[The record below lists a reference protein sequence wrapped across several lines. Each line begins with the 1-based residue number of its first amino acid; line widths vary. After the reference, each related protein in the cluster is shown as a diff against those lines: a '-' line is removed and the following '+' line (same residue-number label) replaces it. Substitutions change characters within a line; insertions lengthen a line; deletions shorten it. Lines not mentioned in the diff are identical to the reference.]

1 MPDNWKHAL
10 ERTEVKKIRKVGS
23 ARYSPER
30 EKKVR
35 TELCWERSFEEEALE
50 VGTTKQG
57 IKRFRREY
65 CQRGQGRKTF

>member
-1 MPDNWKHAL
+1 M
-10 ERTEVKKIRKVGS
+10 GS
-23 ARYSPER
+23 AGYSPER

-35 TELCWERSFEEEALE
+35 TELCWKRSFEEQALE
-50 VGTTKQG
+50 EVGKTKQG